1 MQLLNLLPKILSQ
14 RFQKR
19 RVTMAA
25 GKRNSQII
33 VICGGSGSGKS
44 TLAKKFIGAS
54 ILSTDHFYKDLTDLI
69 PKEDGTFDFDHPSA
83 VDLEECARAC
93 TNLLKGTAVNI
104 PVYDMRSCKRVGEQ
118 IVPPPERSIVVVE
131 GIFAFHSPLREL
143 ATLKIFIDT
152 PIDQRMARRLRCD
165 VERGRSTL
173 DTIRHSLAVEEAYT
187 RYVEP
192 MRELADLVLMGE
204 EMNGSFSI

>member
-1 MQLLNLLPKILSQ
+1 
-14 RFQKR
+14 
-19 RVTMAA
+19 
-25 GKRNSQII
+25 
-33 VICGGSGSGKS
+33 
-44 TLAKKFIGAS
+44 
-54 ILSTDHFYKDLTDLI
+54 
-69 PKEDGTFDFDHPSA
+69 
-83 VDLEECARAC
+83 
-93 TNLLKGTAVNI
+93 I

-152 PIDQRMARRLRCD
+152 PIDQRMARRLRRD